1 MIATDRIGCNQKPQV
16 IICPNSK
23 CSDCNLEI
31 GPIGCSK
38 HDHMEQTSRKIIIV
52 ELKNRRIHYNEKTSS
67 SSNRKWDT
75 IFINNLGSTSVWE
88 NLIDLYEVGPYLAVF
103 FEEPESDD
111 IRYHAFPRVK
121 TSLECSLLH
130 EMESL
135 FSKKF
140 EHGDLG
146 RIDLQQ
152 TLNRIEEWVNL
163 QIASSLPEIN
173 STTRLCISEIIAHR
187 SSVLCNL
194 FPLILDECIE
204 EIYLDR
210 PDDLI
215 YFDHSRLGRIL
226 SGLTMDTTDISKVTT
241 LLRAESNQ
249 HLDRRN
255 PSLKTNILIYDVP
268 LRFSISLP
276 PLSPD
281 GMSLEIRR
289 ARIKPFTVPDLIQ
302 NGTLSIEA
310 AALLILA
317 ISSRMNITITGE
329 PGSGKTT
336 LMNALDFVT
345 PKIWRKVYIED
356 VLESRIIGGSHQIRY
371 RVDPVEETEKALSKA
386 EEITKSLHRSP
397 DYMILGEIQTADH
410 SRALFQSITAGLRSI
425 QTCHSLSPASLIT
438 RWNVEHEIS
447 MASLALMDVIVS
459 MRQPEAG
466 NSRRY
471 VEEIV
476 EVCRTRKSGIIE
488 FSGINTLYTMQPADN
503 DILWAEDGAF
513 MESKRGD
520 SASLSDEYN
529 RVLTHLR
536 ESFEGPELSLLAS
549 DSIRY
554 Y

>member
-1 MIATDRIGCNQKPQV
+1 
-16 IICPNSK
+16 
-23 CSDCNLEI
+23 
-31 GPIGCSK
+31 
-38 HDHMEQTSRKIIIV
+38 MEQTSSRKIIIV
-52 ELKNRRIHYNEKTSS
+52 ELKNRLIHYSEEASS

-75 IFINNLGSTSVWE
+75 IFINSLGTTSMWE
-88 NLIDLYEVGPYLAVF
+88 NLIDLYKVGPYLAVF
-103 FEEPESDD
+103 FEELENDN
-111 IRYHAFPRVK
+111 IRYRAFPRVK
-121 TSLECSLLH
+121 TSLEYSLLH
-130 EMESL
+130 ETESL
-135 FSKKF
+135 FSREF
-140 EHGDLG
+140 EYGDLG

-152 TLNRIEEWVNL
+152 TLNRITEWINL
-163 QIASSLPEIN
+163 HIASSLPEIN
-173 STTRLCISEIIAHR
+173 SATRSCISEIIAHR

-215 YFDHSRLGRIL
+215 YFDHSRLGRVL
-226 SGLTMDTTDISKVTT
+226 SSLALDTADISKMTT

-289 ARIKPFTVPDLIQ
+289 ARIEPFTVPDLIQ
-302 NGTLSIEA
+302 NGTLSIQA

-317 ISSRMNITITGE
+317 VSSRMNITITGE

-336 LMNALDFVT
+336 LMNALDLVT
-345 PKIWRKVYIED
+345 PRIWRKVYIED
-356 VLESRIIGGSHQIRY
+356 VLESRIIGGRHQIRY
-371 RVDPVEETEKALSKA
+371 RVDPVEETEKSLNKA

-410 SRALFQSITAGLRSI
+410 SHALFQSITAGLRSI
-425 QTCHSLSPASLIT
+425 QTCHSRSPASLIT

-447 MASLALMDVIVS
+447 NASLALMDVIVS
-459 MRQPEAG
+459 MTQPEAG
-466 NSRRY
+466 NSKRY

-488 FSGINTLYTMQPADN
+488 FSGINTLYRMHLADS
-503 DILWAEDGAF
+503 DILWSGDGAF
-513 MESKRGD
+513 IESKRGD
-520 SASLSDEYN
+520 SASLSHEYN
-529 RVLTHLR
+529 RILTHLR
-536 ESFEGPELSLLAS
+536 ETLENPELSLLRS
-549 DSIRY
+549 DSISY

>member
-1 MIATDRIGCNQKPQV
+1 MIATDRIGYKQRPQV
-16 IICPNSK
+16 VICSNSK
-23 CSDCNLEI
+23 CRDCNLEI

-38 HDHMEQTSRKIIIV
+38 QSHREQTSSRKMIIV
-52 ELKNRRIHYNEKTSS
+52 ELKNRLIHYSEETSS

-75 IFINNLGSTSVWE
+75 IFIDNLGMTPMWE
-88 NLIDLYEVGPYLAVF
+88 NLIDLYNVGPYLAVF
-103 FEEPESDD
+103 FGESGNDY
-111 IRYHAFPRVK
+111 IGYHAFPRVK
-121 TSLECSLLH
+121 TSLEYSLLH

-135 FSKKF
+135 FRMKF
-140 EHGDLG
+140 EYGDLG
-146 RIDLQQ
+146 RINLQQ
-152 TLNRIEEWVNL
+152 TLNRIKEWVNM

-173 STTRLCISEIIAHR
+173 STTRLSISEIIAHR
-187 SSVLCNL
+187 SSVLSDL

-210 PDDLI
+210 PGDSI
-215 YFDHSRLGRIL
+215 YFDHSRLGRVVSSL
-226 SGLTMDTTDISKVTT
+226 AMDTTDISKVTT

-255 PSLKTNILIYDVP
+255 PSLKTNVLIYNVP

-289 ARIKPFTVPDLIQ
+289 ARIKPFTVAELIQ

-336 LMNALDFVT
+336 LMNALDLVT
-345 PKIWRKVYIED
+345 PRIWRKVYIED
-356 VLESRIIGGSHQIRY
+356 VLESRIIGGTHQIRY
-371 RVDPVEETEKALSKA
+371 QVDPVEEIEKSLSKA

-447 MASLALMDVIVS
+447 NASLALMDVIVS
-459 MRQPEAG
+459 MTQPEAG
-466 NSRRY
+466 NSKRC

-476 EVCRTRKSGIIE
+476 EICRTRKSGIIE
-488 FSGINTLYTMQPADN
+488 FSGINTLYTMQLADD
-503 DILWAEDGAF
+503 DILWSDHGAF

-520 SASLSDEYN
+520 LATLSDEYN
-529 RVLTHLR
+529 RILTHLR
-536 ESFEGPELSLLAS
+536 KTLENPGLSLVRS
-549 DSIRY
+549 ESIP
-554 Y
+554 